1 MCIFNKFKAKKRFTS
16 FSGSKLFTA
25 TSYTTKLVKKT
36 IELQRKALFQH
47 SNRAYL
53 ISASIRFVINYNN
66 ECNNIIV
73 VIVSNSSSISIIH
86 SDYKSPGFIFGWLA
100 SFAAGK
106 TSVCFQLYCGLFHQT
121 KRHFQN
127 LTSCFFVPKLIAFPC
142 SCPL

>member
-16 FSGSKLFTA
+16 FSGSKLFIA

-73 VIVSNSSSISIIH
+73 VVLVLYIVIISYLGLFLGGWPLFRQAKRLCVSNCIVVSSDQMTFSKFNLMFFCAQINRFS
-86 SDYKSPGFIFGWLA
+86 
-100 SFAAGK
+100 
-106 TSVCFQLYCGLFHQT
+106 LF
-121 KRHFQN
+121 
-127 LTSCFFVPKLIAFPC
+127 LSLM
-142 SCPL
+142 S